1 MLNLFQ
7 SLFSELIFFF
17 LIQRFLHIWKILTHY
32 ISNNFLLTFD
42 VITSIKVA
50 FEELDILSLKNDLTL
65 FQESLLY
72 ETWLMFSLM

>member
-1 MLNLFQ
+1 MLNLFE

-32 ISNNFLLTFD
+32 ISNNFLLTF
-42 VITSIKVA
+42 
-50 FEELDILSLKNDLTL
+50 EELDILSLKNDLTL
-65 FQESLLY
+65 FQKSLLY